1 MTRSIHDPRHFRS
14 SPFGRGRWH
23 SKDQK
28 GAAQRDSP
36 RCLLERQKG
45 LRLFVVKLVAFEKEN
60 TSIKM
65 DTVLGIQYKGG
76 GKSAAEICPRLPF

>member
-28 GAAQRDSP
+28 GVAAKRLSSL
-36 RCLLERQKG
+36 LLERQKG
-45 LRLFVVKLVAFEKEN
+45 LRLFVVKLVVFEKEK

-76 GKSAAEICPRLPF
+76 GKSAAGKCPRLPF